1 MEAINEIITNEQT
14 RTLSQNQPTS
24 TSNIPRDQ
32 HVALFAVINKVRML
46 NGWTT
51 KTAQELDAT
60 IRTWA
65 EVFDKHHIPIDAYN
79 ELYLH
84 AFNTRSRRLF
94 EGKDIELDATL
105 MVAGWSTVSAA
116 REQKRIAA
124 RRYLADTAAS
134 QCQRC
139 YGAGMEV
146 VPGRGARV
154 CN

>member
-1 MEAINEIITNEQT
+1 M
-14 RTLSQNQPTS
+14 
-24 TSNIPRDQ
+24 
-32 HVALFAVINKVRML
+32 INKVRML

-65 EVFDKHHIPIDAYN
+65 EVFDKHRIPIDAYN
-79 ELYLH
+79 ELYLQ
-84 AFNTRSRRLF
+84 AFNTRSRKLF

-105 MVAGWSTVSAA
+105 MVASWPAVSAA
-116 REQKRIAA
+116 REQKRIED
-124 RRYLADTAAS
+124 RRYISSIAAS

-154 CN
+154 CNHEPINAE